1 MEPGGVEGLGGLKPP
16 QKNKTSNT
24 SEMGGGAK
32 KDVVSLNRTAYL
44 SAAKMISNIHT
55 TLMLL
60 FSQLVKGKD
69 SKICHS
75 LQTGL
80 KNTAGYYFARE
91 GAKYSVTTVEKLHPH

>member
-1 MEPGGVEGLGGLKPP
+1 MKWGGGGV
-16 QKNKTSNT
+16 
-24 SEMGGGAK
+24 K
-32 KDVVSLNRTAYL
+32 KDVVSLNRTAYV
-44 SAAKMISNIHT
+44 SVAKMILNIHT

-69 SKICHS
+69 SKIGHF

-80 KNTAGYYFARE
+80 KNTVGYHFARQ

>member
-1 MEPGGVEGLGGLKPP
+1 MRGEGGGLGVLKAPKL
-16 QKNKTSNT
+16 QKQMKCVW
-24 SEMGGGAK
+24 GGAK
-32 KDVVSLNRTAYL
+32 KDVLSLNRIAHL
-44 SAAKMISNIHT
+44 SVAKMISNIHT

-69 SKICHS
+69 SKIGHS

-80 KNTAGYYFARE
+80 KNTAGYHFARE

>member
-1 MEPGGVEGLGGLKPP
+1 MKW
-16 QKNKTSNT
+16 
-24 SEMGGGAK
+24 GGGAK
-32 KDVVSLNRTAYL
+32 KDVVSLNRIAHL
-44 SAAKMISNIHT
+44 NVAKMISNIHT

-69 SKICHS
+69 SKISRS

-80 KNTAGYYFARE
+80 KNTAGYHFARE